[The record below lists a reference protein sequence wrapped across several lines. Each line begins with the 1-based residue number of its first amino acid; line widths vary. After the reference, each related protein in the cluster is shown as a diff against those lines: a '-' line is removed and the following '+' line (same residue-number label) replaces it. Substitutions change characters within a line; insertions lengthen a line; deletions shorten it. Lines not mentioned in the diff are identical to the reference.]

1 VLRRGLDAI
10 PLQVA
15 HADCCRS
22 QIGVSPTRRP
32 VGCGWPIH
40 AREHT
45 SPAVRT
51 SKRQITGRLA
61 ALEAG
66 PPPLPLPR
74 ERFRAVSR
82 VWARKPPR
90 FGLLERAVKLALS
103 YGLEGE
109 PATTEERV
117 VMDAQE
123 AADAALVAWMH
134 VKIGFELALS
144 VSGVPDEDRAY
155 LFRGYR
161 AACSSAGVPALRLVP
176 PAPEDPSVQAR
187 AGR

>member
-1 VLRRGLDAI
+1 
-10 PLQVA
+10 
-15 HADCCRS
+15 
-22 QIGVSPTRRP
+22 
-32 VGCGWPIH
+32 
-40 AREHT
+40 
-45 SPAVRT
+45 
-51 SKRQITGRLA
+51 
-61 ALEAG
+61 
-66 PPPLPLPR
+66 
-74 ERFRAVSR
+74 
-82 VWARKPPR
+82 
-90 FGLLERAVKLALS
+90 VKLALS